1 MSNFFENL
9 MHRFEDDLN
18 KETRKQIKLRYGEA
32 IKKAEL
38 KSTKEIFDS
47 LCDKYQNLL
56 LLPISDDLK
65 DIIVD
70 SFALII
76 RSRKDKTSD

>member
-9 MHRFEDDLN
+9 MYRFEEDLD

-38 KSTKEIFDS
+38 LNTKEIFNS
-47 LCDKYQNLL
+47 LCDKYQNLIL
-56 LLPISDDLK
+56 IPINDDLN

-76 RSRKDKTSD
+76 RSQKDKTSY

>member
-9 MHRFEDDLN
+9 MHHFEDDLN

-38 KSTKEIFDS
+38 KSTKAIFNS

-76 RSRKDKTSD
+76 RSRKDKTSY

>member
-9 MHRFEDDLN
+9 MYRFDEALN
-18 KETRKQIKLRYGEA
+18 KETKKQIKLRYEEA

-38 KSTKEIFDS
+38 KSTKEIFNS
-47 LCDKYQNLL
+47 LCYKYQNLI
-56 LLPISDDLK
+56 LLPISDDLN

-70 SFALII
+70 SFALMI
-76 RSRKDKTSD
+76 RSQKDKTSL

>member
-9 MHRFEDDLN
+9 MYRFEEDLN

-38 KSTKEIFDS
+38 KSTKEIFKS
-47 LCDKYQNLL
+47 LCDKYQNLIL
-56 LLPISDDLK
+56 ISLSDDLN

-76 RSRKDKTSD
+76 RSQKDKTS